1 MEGRFV
7 SAEKTRISAWSPGS
21 RFGCPRSVGTKPP
34 AVSGVAGPALR
45 MLNQRYRPTNSS
57 SVYASLRMAK
67 SDKSGLPFPGSRH
80 SGMVPIQ
87 VLPNLW
93 LSVSFIVFRVS
104 NQSTDF
110 PNSWLIASG
119 LTALDSAGAA
129 PATACSILAGQVV
142 VWMQGIESV
151 IRSGVCCIVAIAQ
164 DVALMTLGG

>member
-1 MEGRFV
+1 MAEPARLRIILGPSCRGYGTSSTQMEGRFV
-7 SAEKTRISAWSPGS
+7 SAEKTRISGRSPEAVLAVHGPS
-21 RFGCPRSVGTKPP
+21 GAKPP
-34 AVSGVAGPALR
+34 AVSRVAAPALR
-45 MLNQRYRPTNSS
+45 MLNQRYRFTNSW

-110 PNSWLIASG
+110 PNSWLIAKR
-119 LTALDSAGAA
+119 TAA
-129 PATACSILAGQVV
+129 PGSFSNAGTT
-142 VWMQGIESV
+142 
-151 IRSGVCCIVAIAQ
+151 RRNRHPA
-164 DVALMTLGG
+164 GGT